1 MPNPDDDYVLVHDT
15 ATTNTTPGSKVY
27 VDINTTPICPNM
39 SNEDFRKTV
48 MRARDHAVRLINAR
62 IVGLARWDVSEQAR
76 VTTYFGRANAQIRST
91 LSSGLPRLRSAM
103 QELVPEKI
111 VRWDSTT
118 SRNLSCAVTP
128 DSGQNRAAVCKP
140 DSDKRVI
147 AIYSAF
153 CGDPFGDLRRETQ
166 IKTLIHECTH
176 FTDTFNSVDAMYGN
190 SEIGMKIFAINN
202 PEIAITNADS
212 ITGYVA
218 TFDIKIEK

>member
-1 MPNPDDDYVLVHDT
+1 MQSHP
-15 ATTNTTPGSKVY
+15 
-27 VDINTTPICPNM
+27 
-39 SNEDFRKTV
+39 TV
-48 MRARDHAVRLINAR
+48 A
-62 IVGLARWDVSEQAR
+62 
-76 VTTYFGRANAQIRST
+76 
-91 LSSGLPRLRSAM
+91 
-103 QELVPEKI
+103 K
-111 VRWDSTT
+111 
-118 SRNLSCAVTP
+118 
-128 DSGQNRAAVCKP
+128 NRAAVCKP

-190 SEIGMKIFAINN
+190 SEIGMKIFAMNN